1 MPQISRVFVG
11 LDTSKL
17 KISVALA
24 EEGRQGE
31 VRFLG
36 EIDNTSEAVR
46 RLVGKLAGRH
56 SERLFC
62 YEAGPTGYGL
72 QRQIAALGHECA
84 VIAPSLIPKRP
95 GERVKTNRRDALTLA
110 RLHRAGELTAIWVP
124 DPGHEAVRELVRA
137 REAAMADLRAKRQ
150 HLQSFLLRHGRLF
163 PGRKPWT
170 RAHARWLSELAFE
183 HPAQYLVLRE
193 YRQGIEDAQARLERL
208 TQQIADVLTT
218 WSMAPVVEAYQA
230 LRGVALLTAVTFVAE
245 IGDVRRFESP
255 RQLMAYL
262 GLVPCE
268 SSTGER
274 VRRGRITKAGNTRVR
289 RVLIEGAWTY
299 RFPARMSR
307 LLQERQAKLPQIVRT
322 IAWKAQVRLCARY
335 RRLMAAGKRQTVV
348 TTAIAREMAAFLWAI
363 GREVNPSV
371 AA

>member
-1 MPQISRVFVG
+1 MACSGRSR
-11 LDTSKL
+11 
-17 KISVALA
+17 
-24 EEGRQGE
+24 
-31 VRFLG
+31 
-36 EIDNTSEAVR
+36 
-46 RLVGKLAGRH
+46 
-56 SERLFC
+56 
-62 YEAGPTGYGL
+62 
-72 QRQIAALGHECA
+72 ALGHECA

-137 REAAMADLRAKRQ
+137 REAAMEDLREKRQ
-150 HLQSFLLRHGRLF
+150 HLQSFLLRHGRIF

-170 RAHARWLSELAFE
+170 RAHARWLSELIFE

-193 YRQGIEDAQARLERL
+193 YRQAIEDAEARLERL
-208 TQQIADVLTT
+208 TQQVAEVVST

-230 LRGVALLTAVTFVAE
+230 MRGVALLTAVTFVAE

-274 VRRGRITKAGNTRVR
+274 VRRGSITKAGNPRVR

-307 LLQERQAKLPQIVRT
+307 LLQERQEGLPAGRAGDRLESAGAAVRAVSPADGGRQAPDRGHHRDRARNGGLPVGDRARDRAALGRIKPNELT
-322 IAWKAQVRLCARY
+322 VIAEDVHQLGLTSAVAQ
-335 RRLMAAGKRQTVV
+335 RRRQGLGG
-348 TTAIAREMAAFLWAI
+348 E
-363 GREVNPSV
+363 PSR
-371 AA
+371 

>member
-1 MPQISRVFVG
+1 MRRARVVPDGPAPSLPHKGRAMPQRSKVFVG

-36 EIDNTSEAVR
+36 EIDNTPEAVR
-46 RLVGKLAGRH
+46 RLVSKLAGRH
-56 SERLFC
+56 SELLFC

-72 QRQIAALGHECA
+72 QRQISALGHECD

-110 RLHRAGELTAIWVP
+110 RLHRAGELTAVWVP

-137 REAAMADLRAKRQ
+137 RDAAMADLRAKRQ

-183 HPAQYLVLRE
+183 HPAQYLVPSIWSPVFGPQYLVLRE
-193 YRQGIEDAQARLERL
+193 YRQGIADAQARLERL
-208 TQQIADVLTT
+208 TQHIADVLTT

-230 LRGVALLTAVTFVAE
+230 LRGVALVAAVTFVAE

-255 RQLMAYL
+255 RQLMGYL

-268 SSTGER
+268 GSAGER
-274 VRRGRITKAGNTRVR
+274 GRRGGH
-289 RVLIEGAWTY
+289 
-299 RFPARMSR
+299 PH
-307 LLQERQAKLPQIVRT
+307 
-322 IAWKAQVRLCARY
+322 
-335 RRLMAAGKRQTVV
+335 
-348 TTAIAREMAAFLWAI
+348 
-363 GREVNPSV
+363 GRGHH
-371 AA
+371 ALR

>member
-1 MPQISRVFVG
+1 MPQESKVFVG

-17 KISVALA
+17 KIAVALA

-36 EIDNTSEAVR
+36 EIDNTPEAVR

-56 SERLFC
+56 SEVLFC

-72 QRQIAALGHECA
+72 QRQIAALGHECD

-137 REAAMADLRAKRQ
+137 RDAAMADLRAKRQ

-193 YRQGIEDAQARLERL
+193 YRQAIDDAEARLERL
-208 TQQIADVLTT
+208 TQQIAEVLTT

-307 LLQERQAKLPQIVRT
+307 LLQERQANLPQLVRT

-363 GREVNPSV
+363 GHVIEPRS

>member
-1 MPQISRVFVG
+1 MPQRSKVFVG

-36 EIDNTSEAVR
+36 EIDNTPEAVR
-46 RLVGKLAGRH
+46 RLVGKLASRH
-56 SERLFC
+56 SEVLFC

-72 QRQIAALGHECA
+72 QRQISALGHECA

-137 REAAMADLRAKRQ
+137 RDAAMADLRAKRQ
-150 HLQSFLLRHGRLF
+150 HLQSFLMRHGRLF

-208 TQQIADVLTT
+208 TQQIAEVLTT

-274 VRRGRITKAGNTRVR
+274 VRRGSITKAGNTRVR

-363 GREVNPSV
+363 GHAIEPRS